1 MTDERNKTSVSWS
14 RIFLKAFYLH
24 PVFEKAAS
32 IAYNYF
38 YSILHVHVLV
48 YVMLNVY
55 PCFTRK
61 VNLV

>member
-1 MTDERNKTSVSWS
+1 MTDERNNTSVSWS

-38 YSILHVHVLV
+38 DSILHVLV

-55 PCFTRK
+55 PCFTGK

>member
-14 RIFLKAFYLH
+14 IIFLKAFYLH

-38 YSILHVHVLV
+38 YSILYVLV

-55 PCFTRK
+55 PCFTGK